1 MKLDKQIAI
10 FIFIILVIV
19 FLDIIFEQHF
29 NHQKAKFEELV
40 SEIQEM
46 ILNKQDAKKQS
57 EELYNNW
64 LEFEKKAAY
73 YVEHNELEKV
83 SLKVGLIK
91 KTIEINETDLT
102 VEYLEEI
109 KFLLDHIYDKDKLR
123 LKNIF

>member
-1 MKLDKQIAI
+1 MRFKKEIAI
-10 FIFIILVIV
+10 FVLIILFIM
-19 FLDIIFEQHF
+19 FCDIIFEEHF
-29 NHQKAKFEELV
+29 STQKNEFELLISDLQELV
-40 SEIQEM
+40 LKE
-46 ILNKQDAKKQS
+46 QDAKNKS
-57 EELYNNW
+57 EELYQNW
-64 LEFEKKAAY
+64 IEIESKAAY

-91 KTIEINETDLT
+91 KTVEINETDLT